1 MVQKFEIR
9 GVHMTVDENL
19 QKYVTKKIGGLDKY
33 LPRHDKPSA
42 HIEVHLKE
50 SKAKNKNHCTC
61 KVIVHLPHDTIN
73 IEESTLNMYAAVDIV
88 ETKLKQQLR
97 KHRDTHPNGKL
108 HRRLVGRFKRTGVT
122 LENIA

>member
-9 GVHMTVDENL
+9 GVHMTVDESL

-33 LPRHDKPSA
+33 LSRHDKPSA

-50 SKAKNKNHCTC
+50 SKSQNKNHCTC
-61 KVIVHLPHDTIN
+61 KVIVRLPHDTIN

-97 KHRDTHPNGKL
+97 KHRDMHGNGKL
-108 HRRLVGRFKRTGVT
+108 RRRLVGKFRRTGIT